1 MCDGV
6 RTELITF
13 ITENQEKLYRF
24 AVSQMKDRDA
34 ALDTLQNAIVKALE
48 NYTAIRKPEYMK
60 TWFYRILLNE
70 CHGYMRKNSREIA
83 FEPEQ
88 VYRMQEGEM
97 QPGQTD
103 FELYRQIQGLPD
115 KLRTVIIL
123 RFYEDF
129 SLEEIAR
136 GYRKRPGSCQI
147 PPLFRAETSGKEAEG
162 GEQMKQSKME
172 REIRKNEKNI

>member
-1 MCDGV
+1 MKTRDRRGETMCDGV

-48 NYTAIRKPEYMK
+48 NYKAIRKPEYMK

-97 QPGQTD
+97 QLEQTD

-136 GYRKRPGSCQI
+136 AT
-147 PPLFRAETSGKEAEG
+147 RAAWELSNTALYSGLRRLEKKLKEE
-162 GEQMKQSKME
+162 S
-172 REIRKNEKNI
+172 R

>member
-1 MCDGV
+1 MCDGI

-136 GYRKRPGSCQI
+136 ATGSGLGAVKYR
-147 PPLFRAETSGKEAEG
+147 LYSGLRRLEKKLKEE
-162 GEQMKQSKME
+162 S
-172 REIRKNEKNI
+172 R

>member
-1 MCDGV
+1 MSWV
-6 RTELITF
+6 HE
-13 ITENQEKLYRF
+13 EK
-24 AVSQMKDRDA
+24 Q
-34 ALDTLQNAIVKALE
+34 Q
-48 NYTAIRKPEYMK
+48 
-60 TWFYRILLNE
+60 
-70 CHGYMRKNSREIA
+70 EIA

-136 GYRKRPGSCQI
+136 ATGSGLGAVKYR
-147 PPLFRAETSGKEAEG
+147 LYSGLRRLEKKLKEE
-162 GEQMKQSKME
+162 S
-172 REIRKNEKNI
+172 R

>member
-70 CHGYMRKNSREIA
+70 CHGYMRKNSRKL
-83 FEPEQ
+83 PLNRSRYTGCRRVKCSPGRQ
-88 VYRMQEGEM
+88 TLSCTVRYR
-97 QPGQTD
+97 D
-103 FELYRQIQGLPD
+103 CRI
-115 KLRTVIIL
+115 
-123 RFYEDF
+123 
-129 SLEEIAR
+129 
-136 GYRKRPGSCQI
+136 
-147 PPLFRAETSGKEAEG
+147 
-162 GEQMKQSKME
+162 
-172 REIRKNEKNI
+172 N